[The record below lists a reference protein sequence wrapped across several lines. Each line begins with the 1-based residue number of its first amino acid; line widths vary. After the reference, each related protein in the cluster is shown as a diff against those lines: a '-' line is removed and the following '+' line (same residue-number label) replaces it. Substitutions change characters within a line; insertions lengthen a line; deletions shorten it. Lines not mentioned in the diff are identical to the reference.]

1 VLLSAVL
8 VAACGPCGSETTVTE
23 TRDVGAFDSI
33 EVSGGIDVRLTV
45 DPGAETSVAVVFD
58 DNLLDHIVTDVDGS
72 KLEVHADGSFNIFGS
87 GRFVEVVTPTLVE
100 VSASGGSDLTGV
112 GEVETLA
119 INASGGADV
128 DLTDLIVA
136 TANVEASGGANVTV
150 EITEQIQGEVSGG
163 ADLTILGEPT
173 SQNIETSGGA
183 DVHNG

>member
-8 VAACGPCGSETTVTE
+8 VAACGPSGSGNIVTE